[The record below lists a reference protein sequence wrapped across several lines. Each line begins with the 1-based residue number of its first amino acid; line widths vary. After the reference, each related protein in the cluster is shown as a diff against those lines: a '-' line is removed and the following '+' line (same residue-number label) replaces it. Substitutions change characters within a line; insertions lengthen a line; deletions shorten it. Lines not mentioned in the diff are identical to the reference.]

1 MSNEDMEAA
10 VVAVAPAP
18 VETPAKPK
26 RKARKKPVV
35 KAAAPKKAKRKT
47 PVKAKRKAKK
57 PVKAARKPMKRRKKA
72 KAHIRNK
79 LYQLCKARLPRRY
92 KLPDGEL
99 NIKTIVA
106 GLKMTPEGVYKWFR
120 TDRLTPTVAK
130 LFMKLAKGK
139 IKIADVIPFVF

>member
-1 MSNEDMEAA
+1 MSNQDMEAP
-10 VVAVAPAP
+10 VFITAPAP
-18 VETPAKPK
+18 AETPVKPK
-26 RKARKKPVV
+26 KKARKKPVV
-35 KAAAPKKAKRKT
+35 KAAAPKKAKRKM

-57 PVKAARKPMKRRKKA
+57 SVKAAHKQVKRRKKA

-79 LYQLCKARLPRRY
+79 LYKLCKARLPRRY
-92 KLPDGEL
+92 KLTDGEL
-99 NIKTIVA
+99 NIKAIVA